1 MFNYIVFRL
10 NFYKDTKQILK
21 TLKLLNMLEIREA
34 ITEQLCVFFKRMYDI
49 LSLFSNESSEF
60 DEEIVFVSF
69 DAFCL

>member
-34 ITEQLCVFFKRMYDI
+34 IKE
-49 LSLFSNESSEF
+49 
-60 DEEIVFVSF
+60 
-69 DAFCL
+69 